1 MKKNFLN
8 FFLIF
13 SILYLFSI
21 IVVSE
26 DISFKLKTPV
36 DGIYYHKGIL
46 SEPNERNQGLIANL
60 GIIVGEKSI
69 LVVDAGPSK
78 ALANKFIKTIKKI
91 SDKPI
96 KYLIITHRHF
106 DHSYG
111 MEAFKEINSKIYMS
125 KKEFYAF
132 KKYGPTIFNNL
143 VKNRGFD
150 KEGINFN
157 NITLDDIF
165 FLDGYEILDLGNRK
179 VLIKNIGAAHSEGDL
194 IVYDYKTKTYFVG
207 DLIFRNRAAAF
218 TDANILNWS
227 EKINFLFEESWKFV
241 IPGHGE
247 IIRNKDELF
256 DTSNWLKFLQ
266 KTIAKAKKNG
276 DMISEIL
283 EYEVPETLEH
293 LKLKKS
299 TLKKGLKRKI
309 EMLQ

>member
-1 MKKNFLN
+1 MKKDFLN
-8 FFLIF
+8 IFLIF
-13 SILYLFSI
+13 SIIYFFKI
-21 IVVSE
+21 IVVAE
-26 DISFKLKTPV
+26 DISFKLKSPI

-60 GIIVGEKSI
+60 GIIIGEESI

-78 ALANKFIKTIKKI
+78 SLANKFIRIIKKI

-111 MEAFKEINSKIYMS
+111 IEAFKEINANIYMS
-125 KKEFYAF
+125 KKEFYSF

-143 VKNRGFD
+143 VENRGFD

-157 NITLDDIF
+157 NITSDDIF
-165 FLDGYEILDLGNRK
+165 FLEAEEILDLGNRK
-179 VLIKNIGAAHSEGDL
+179 VLIKNVGAAHSEGDL

-218 TDANILNWS
+218 TDANILKWS
-227 EKINFLFEESWKFV
+227 DKINFLFKESWKFV
-241 IPGHGE
+241 VPGHGE
-247 IIRNKDELF
+247 IIKSKEELF

-266 KTIAKAKKNG
+266 KTITKAKKNG

-283 EYEVPETLEH
+283 EYKVPENLDH

-309 EMLQ
+309 DILQ